1 MRELRDVLA
10 AIRQA
15 EANGEI
21 CALVTVVGA
30 QGSTYRREGARL
42 LIAASGRTVGSISGG
57 CLEGDVQI
65 VAEDVIRD
73 GKPRLVHYDLTAD
86 DEAVWGLGLGCNG
99 VIDVLVERIGASQPS
114 PQAFLARAVEDEV
127 PLAVVTVIGPEHSS
141 QIGKRII
148 LEGRAATG
156 SLGDP
161 ALDREA
167 SRAADTAVA
176 SGRAFRTKIGGLE
189 VFVEPIQPP
198 LRLVVCGSGHD
209 AIPLVR
215 FADAVGFR
223 TVVLDRRKKFLT
235 RDRFPE
241 AYAFVAT
248 EFPRAAEEVQPDDRT
263 CVVVMTHN
271 YLHDR
276 NLIRSFLTW
285 PRAPAY
291 LGLLG
296 PRQRTHKILRELRDE
311 GIEPSDHLRE
321 RIFAPVGLDIGAE
334 GPEQIAVAIVAELVA
349 ARSGR
354 SGGHL
359 RDRPAAIHA
368 AAAAEQSL

>member
-1 MRELRDVLA
+1 MRELRDVLV
-10 AIRQA
+10 AIR
-15 EANGEI
+15 EADASGEV
-21 CALVTVVGA
+21 CALATVVGA
-30 QGSTYRREGARL
+30 RGSTYRREGARL
-42 LIAASGRTVGSISGG
+42 LIMASGRTVGSISGG

-73 GKPRLVHYDLTAD
+73 GRPRLVHYDLTAD

-99 VIDVLVERIGASQPS
+99 VIDVLVERIGASVPS
-114 PQAFLARAVEDEV
+114 PEAFLARAVEDEV
-127 PLAVVTVIGPEHSS
+127 PLAVVTVIGPEHSR

-148 LEGRAATG
+148 LEGRESTG
-156 SLGDP
+156 SLDDP

-167 SRAADTAVA
+167 SRLAGKALA
-176 SGRAFRTKIGGLE
+176 SGQTYRTQIDDIE
-189 VFVEPIQPP
+189 IFVEPIQPP
-198 LRLVVCGSGHD
+198 LRLVVCGAGHD
-209 AIPLVR
+209 VIPLVR

-223 TVVLDRRKKFLT
+223 TVVLDRREKFLT
-235 RDRFPE
+235 RERFP
-241 AYAFVAT
+241 AAHAFIVT
-248 EFPRAAEEVQPDDRT
+248 EFPRAAEEVRPDDRT

-276 NLIRSFLTW
+276 NLIRSFLAW
-285 PRAPAY
+285 PRPPAY

-311 GIEPSDHLRE
+311 GIEPSDELRD

-334 GPEQIAVAIVAELVA
+334 GPQQIAVAIVAEIIA
-349 ARSGR
+349 ARTSR

-359 RDRPAAIHA
+359 RDRPTPIHA
-368 AAAAEQSL
+368 AAAT